1 MALTSQHLTLRG
13 LILVFF
19 CLPMTVFSQESQSLY
34 LHKVSNISTGAL
46 CNDGTPAIYYLHNNM
61 NSSKWM
67 IYLEGGGGCNSE
79 SDCRDRFKKTPYF
92 MSSKSYPKEI
102 RTKTIMSD
110 EEFGDYNKVIL
121 VYCSSDLWL
130 GNDLIPTTNL
140 ATKNKTGTTKK
151 ATFVFRGAV
160 IFSTILMELLSKG
173 LANATDVMLI
183 GQSAGGIGAINHLD
197 FISSVLPKDTCKLT
211 LVLDSAWFIDF
222 ENYFRNQF
230 GEGFGKT
237 TGILERPSCR
247 DISWGFPCCFSIFCM
262 MSNSYLPPD
271 IPIFL
276 MQSKYDIY
284 VLFQR
289 LLQQNKHLDNVLQS
303 NDILLKVHS
312 YGGRM
317 QQSLDIV
324 DSRPNLNYIS
334 TSCFQHGYLVSST
347 LWDTVYKREIELN
360 FPSVRF
366 KHVMNDSYWS
376 EIKIGNQSV
385 KNIFMSWFRKD
396 RNRNGTFASFADQ
409 SSIKIND
416 ICSHAQCNP
425 TCPQLIHYDTYDAR
439 WSFWKKVILIA
450 FVLFIT
456 IGCLV
461 TKCLWIIQHR
471 NLKQTQALYLNANYE
486 GSDLYGKVMCLP
498 TCPPHSAIGISCSE
512 LDYDI
517 SNFPNY
523 ETGTLLRKRKSVAAV
538 DTTKMRVRKRSSY
551 AMNKKIIKGV
561 TAYFNPGQLVAIMG
575 PSGSGKTTLLDVI
588 TARKHF
594 EEAESNIFINGLPA
608 DETREWFIKNS
619 GYVLQL
625 ATPYHEELTVRQNLT
640 YSAMMRLPMK
650 MKMQDKMWR
659 VEQVLGQ
666 CGLYDVAD
674 VVVGDNSFTG
684 GGLSGGQKR
693 RLCIALQ
700 LLDLPSVIFLD
711 EPTSGLDSASSLE
724 LLETL
729 HSLTLSGRLVVVTIH
744 QPRIEIFHM
753 FDAIL
758 LLCEGQVAYFGSPI
772 IAPTMIAEALKDSG
786 QTFDASNPADSI
798 MDVLTNPEAQKS
810 ILDYYLQSGEIQAI
824 NRAIARARRHP
835 QKTLS
840 MKFQKQTSSIQNR
853 LLALDGRT
861 SASQT
866 LSQSFYFPLI
876 YLLYGLALG
885 TCYWKTHK
893 GVLLMSCYMVFSCAS
908 QLFLASVIHGHL
920 HKAFALFELEKAD
933 GIGHSTEL
941 ILHVFIRTFSKSSI
955 PLIMSCAIIYLCSIQ
970 DYVLWKFCLT
980 TLIHLQ
986 LNQAWIAIIVFT
998 ACCTP
1003 RYSTLVSPLLSAVAG
1018 FAGGFLVPEPQM
1030 PWIYYWLFYI
1040 NPTHWAYSG
1049 MMKVLITD
1057 VTFQCKWDSP
1067 LECQTTT
1074 GIVVLSEFGF
1084 SERNPYVSMF
1094 ILLVMLITFLLAS
1107 VVVLEIKYS
1116 KRKWD
1121 KRKKN
1126 YWQAITQSI
1135 RSCYNS
1141 LFENYYR
1148 KKREAEEEERNR
1160 LFKLVEHQYQ
1170 YKGEHYAQTPQE
1182 GVNEKDGGRPK
1193 RPTYE
1198 PLKDHS
1204 QVDGEWVDRKRS
1216 NTVNSNDFNDETYDE
1231 TENSSNDEDIDPTL
1245 ELRQPRP
1252 KLSFQQNS
1260 FTSVL
1265 TKLQSGLTSK
1275 TNSFDNNNDSPSMNG
1290 DTVPFRS
1297 SAKKK
1302 RQWRK
1307 AFAQRRKTFTGFI
1320 EEGVEEESKPYSR
1333 WRPKS
1338 MLLPDRHHDI
1348 NIDNKLH
1355 RTKSNMTEH
1364 SKLSRTNTISSS
1376 RTTVIERRKSEEQGD
1391 PPTASL
1397 SIIRR
1402 RPQPPDIV
1410 IDIERA
1416 TIPEEAQVL
1425 DSQLTPQQTPK
1436 VSLISNNQSRP
1447 TSRPS
1452 SYVSMVKSNNHH
1464 KRKKK
1469 KDPKAKDTW
1478 SKYLDVHP
1486 KRHEVYC
1493 ALNSIKKRLRGS
1505 GRGVR
1510 GALKKSE
1517 SVHLQRK
1524 ASILILDEKKD
1535 SMRTQLYGLQ
1545 RTYTDD
1551 SDYSPTTM
1559 KRLLLLKSRE
1569 KFIRKTEQ
1577 NNAHIDEQPLA
1588 PLEETQVVPRSPKR
1602 RFTGDRALLERLS
1615 ALSSQRNSAR
1625 SSVGTTLSSK
1635 RSSKSNSAY
1644 NVLDSPVTEMIP
1656 VNNQTSAE
1664 IYNVLR
1670 KLHDIVLTNL
1680 KQMILIR
1687 IGLNRD

>member
-1 MALTSQHLTLRG
+1 
-13 LILVFF
+13 
-19 CLPMTVFSQESQSLY
+19 
-34 LHKVSNISTGAL
+34 
-46 CNDGTPAIYYLHNNM
+46 
-61 NSSKWM
+61 
-67 IYLEGGGGCNSE
+67 
-79 SDCRDRFKKTPYF
+79 
-92 MSSKSYPKEI
+92 
-102 RTKTIMSD
+102 
-110 EEFGDYNKVIL
+110 
-121 VYCSSDLWL
+121 
-130 GNDLIPTTNL
+130 
-140 ATKNKTGTTKK
+140 
-151 ATFVFRGAV
+151 
-160 IFSTILMELLSKG
+160 
-173 LANATDVMLI
+173 
-183 GQSAGGIGAINHLD
+183 
-197 FISSVLPKDTCKLT
+197 
-211 LVLDSAWFIDF
+211 
-222 ENYFRNQF
+222 
-230 GEGFGKT
+230 
-237 TGILERPSCR
+237 
-247 DISWGFPCCFSIFCM
+247 
-262 MSNSYLPPD
+262 
-271 IPIFL
+271 
-276 MQSKYDIY
+276 
-284 VLFQR
+284 
-289 LLQQNKHLDNVLQS
+289 
-303 NDILLKVHS
+303 
-312 YGGRM
+312 
-317 QQSLDIV
+317 
-324 DSRPNLNYIS
+324 
-334 TSCFQHGYLVSST
+334 
-347 LWDTVYKREIELN
+347 
-360 FPSVRF
+360 
-366 KHVMNDSYWS
+366 
-376 EIKIGNQSV
+376 
-385 KNIFMSWFRKD
+385 
-396 RNRNGTFASFADQ
+396 
-409 SSIKIND
+409 
-416 ICSHAQCNP
+416 
-425 TCPQLIHYDTYDAR
+425 
-439 WSFWKKVILIA
+439 
-450 FVLFIT
+450 
-456 IGCLV
+456 
-461 TKCLWIIQHR
+461 
-471 NLKQTQALYLNANYE
+471 
-486 GSDLYGKVMCLP
+486 
-498 TCPPHSAIGISCSE
+498 
-512 LDYDI
+512 
-517 SNFPNY
+517 
-523 ETGTLLRKRKSVAAV
+523 
-538 DTTKMRVRKRSSY
+538 
-551 AMNKKIIKGV
+551 
-561 TAYFNPGQLVAIMG
+561 
-575 PSGSGKTTLLDVI
+575 
-588 TARKHF
+588 
-594 EEAESNIFINGLPA
+594 
-608 DETREWFIKNS
+608 
-619 GYVLQL
+619 
-625 ATPYHEELTVRQNLT
+625 
-640 YSAMMRLPMK
+640 MMRLPMK

-998 ACCTP
+998 ACCLLHAALFDP
-1003 RYSTLVSPLLSAVAG
+1003 RITAVSAVERASGSPSGLKYCFNQLMIDFQNDTFHSPVTKLALSIAVAG

-1364 SKLSRTNTISSS
+1364 SKLSRTN
-1376 RTTVIERRKSEEQGD
+1376 K
-1391 PPTASL
+1391 
-1397 SIIRR
+1397 
-1402 RPQPPDIV
+1402 
-1410 IDIERA
+1410 
-1416 TIPEEAQVL
+1416 
-1425 DSQLTPQQTPK
+1425 
-1436 VSLISNNQSRP
+1436 
-1447 TSRPS
+1447 PS
-1452 SYVSMVKSNNHH
+1452 
-1464 KRKKK
+1464 
-1469 KDPKAKDTW
+1469 P
-1478 SKYLDVHP
+1478 
-1486 KRHEVYC
+1486 
-1493 ALNSIKKRLRGS
+1493 
-1505 GRGVR
+1505 VR
-1510 GALKKSE
+1510 E
-1517 SVHLQRK
+1517 
-1524 ASILILDEKKD
+1524 
-1535 SMRTQLYGLQ
+1535 
-1545 RTYTDD
+1545 
-1551 SDYSPTTM
+1551 
-1559 KRLLLLKSRE
+1559 RLLLSAENLKSKVTRPP
-1569 KFIRKTEQ
+1569 
-1577 NNAHIDEQPLA
+1577 PL
-1588 PLEETQVVPRSPKR
+1588 
-1602 RFTGDRALLERLS
+1602 
-1615 ALSSQRNSAR
+1615 
-1625 SSVGTTLSSK
+1625 
-1635 RSSKSNSAY
+1635 
-1644 NVLDSPVTEMIP
+1644 
-1656 VNNQTSAE
+1656 
-1664 IYNVLR
+1664 
-1670 KLHDIVLTNL
+1670 
-1680 KQMILIR
+1680 
-1687 IGLNRD
+1687 